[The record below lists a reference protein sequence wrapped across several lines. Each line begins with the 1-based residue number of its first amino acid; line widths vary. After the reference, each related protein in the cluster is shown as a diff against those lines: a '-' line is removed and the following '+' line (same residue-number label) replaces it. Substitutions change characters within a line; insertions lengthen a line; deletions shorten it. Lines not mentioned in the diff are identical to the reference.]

1 MPRSQNSKI
10 TSKKHDE
17 KKIVTYVQ
25 NAGMLELKQYLKR
38 HKNANLNFRVDAR
51 GRTVLHIAGILGDDG
66 IIRTLLDFGADPKVN
81 SQNKPHVKPR
91 VAQSD
96 KKSWSRRSD
105 PIRTS
110 SDPTDFRSD

>member
-1 MPRSQNSKI
+1 MFVFKKMPRSQNSKI

-81 SQNKPHVKPR
+81 AQNKP
-91 VAQSD
+91 
-96 KKSWSRRSD
+96 
-105 PIRTS
+105 
-110 SDPTDFRSD
+110 